1 MLKNKVLKVI
11 AIAIVLTTLCSGF
24 ASATIDLED
33 AFIAHVL
40 VGADVATGTD
50 TDVEVATGTDT
61 DVEVATGTDTDVEVE
76 DDVIIATATDTEV
89 EEEECEECTLSK
101 FFELLW
107 EAIRCFFE
115 WLC

>member
-33 AFIAHVL
+33 AFIAHVV

-50 TDVEVATGTDT
+50 TDVEV
-61 DVEVATGTDTDVEVE
+61 EVATCTDTDVEVE

>member
-33 AFIAHVL
+33 AFIAHVV

-50 TDVEVATGTDT
+50 TDVEVD
-61 DVEVATGTDTDVEVE
+61 VATGTDTDVEVE